1 MLRLVR
7 TVGCLLLMYAL
18 VTAITARVG
27 FSQSGASK
35 SAGGCQPYELFF
47 LPRLRRGGRLGAQQ
61 VTKTSA
67 LVARGVR
74 LKRGSREILRGV
86 DLHAEAGELVALM
99 GLSGSGKT
107 TMLRVIAGLEPR
119 DAGEVS
125 AAKVGM
131 VFQFHYLFEHLCAID
146 NVTLAPTQV
155 LGVPMIDARRRALQL
170 LDQLGVGHRAQALP
184 RELSGGEAQR
194 VAIARALAV
203 DPPLL
208 LLDEP
213 TASLDP
219 ARRND
224 LGEALLQLAKSG
236 RALVM
241 TSHDDDFVRDF
252 ATRVVVLAN
261 GEVVEQGDPQRILSS
276 PQHPATKELLQIERA
291 RKK

>member
-1 MLRLVR
+1 LEDADAMTTAAR
-7 TVGCLLLMYAL
+7 AL
-18 VTAITARVG
+18 EC
-27 FSQSGASK
+27 K
-35 SAGGCQPYELFF
+35 
-47 LPRLRRGGRLGAQQ
+47 
-61 VTKTSA
+61 
-67 LVARGVR
+67 GVH

-86 DLHAEAGELVALM
+86 HLDASPGEIVALM

-107 TMLRVIAGLEPR
+107 TILRLIAGLER
-119 DAGEVS
+119 CDAGEVS

-131 VFQFHYLFEHLCAID
+131 VFQFHYLFEHLSAID

-155 LGVPMIDARRRALQL
+155 LKIPRAAARQRAQSL
-170 LDQLGVGHRAQALP
+170 LDQLGVGHRADALP

-224 LGEALLQLAKSG
+224 LGEALVQLARSG

-261 GEVVEQGDPQRILSS
+261 GEVVEEGS
-276 PQHPATKELLQIERA
+276 PQQVLNAPAHPATRELLQVGKS
-291 RKK
+291 KKK

>member
-1 MLRLVR
+1 MEDADAMSHVLD
-7 TVGCLLLMYAL
+7 AH
-18 VTAITARVG
+18 
-27 FSQSGASK
+27 
-35 SAGGCQPYELFF
+35 
-47 LPRLRRGGRLGAQQ
+47 
-61 VTKTSA
+61 
-67 LVARGVR
+67 GVH

-86 DLHAEAGELVALM
+86 NLRADAGEVVALM

-119 DAGEVS
+119 DAGDVS

-131 VFQFHYLFEHLCAID
+131 VFQFHYLFEHLSAID
-146 NVTLAPTQV
+146 NVTLAPTHV
-155 LGVPMIDARRRALQL
+155 HHVSMAEARARAQAL
-170 LDQLGVGHRAQALP
+170 LEQLGVGHRAGALP

-224 LGEALLQLAKSG
+224 LGDALVQLAKSG

-261 GEVVEQGDPQRILSS
+261 GEVVEEGDPQTVLTS
-276 PQHPATKELLQIERA
+276 PSHPATIELLQIGRA
-291 RKK
+291 RRVQ

>member
-1 MLRLVR
+1 M
-7 TVGCLLLMYAL
+7 
-18 VTAITARVG
+18 
-27 FSQSGASK
+27 
-35 SAGGCQPYELFF
+35 SA
-47 LPRLRRGGRLGAQQ
+47 
-61 VTKTSA
+61 KTSRRV
-67 LVARGVR
+67 LDARHVR
-74 LKRGSREILRGV
+74 LKRGSREILRGISLQA
-86 DLHAEAGELVALM
+86 DAGEVVALI

-107 TMLRVIAGLEPR
+107 TLLRVIAGL
-119 DAGEVS
+119 DSSDGGEI
-125 AAKVGM
+125 AAEKVGM
-131 VFQFHYLFEHLCAID
+131 VFQFHYLFEHLSAID

-155 LGVPMIDARRRALQL
+155 LRTPKTDAVSRARQL
-170 LDQLGVGHRAQALP
+170 LDQLGVGHRAHALP

-224 LGEALLQLAKSG
+224 LGEALTALAASG

-241 TSHDDDFVRDF
+241 TSHDDDFVRAF

-261 GEVVEQGDPQRILSS
+261 GEVVEEGDPRQVLTS
-276 PQHPATKELLQIERA
+276 PSHPATRELLQVERE
-291 RKK
+291 KKR